1 VLTPFARW
9 RAVRMSDFFGG
20 LTNVTANIFFSTSS
34 LRVDL
39 QGADVRLP
47 LRQAQSSS
55 EALNSGASRMSNNLG
70 IVIPLVQRNG
80 WPSAK
85 MLSVASN
92 VSDLIGH
99 AEGLRDTVDD
109 LDRFER
115 LIIDSVNIAAVGT
128 NAALGAL
135 RMAKQAA
142 HQARIFVHEAKLA
155 SAEPLRNLATT
166 SMAFFSTVFLA
177 FAAGFV
183 VMIAAILTYIVPCKL
198 PGALARYL
206 FNLSWALT
214 YTFMILMFLL
224 GSAFVL
230 LTLLWT
236 E

>member
-1 VLTPFARW
+1 
-9 RAVRMSDFFGG
+9 MSD
-20 LTNVTANIFFSTSS
+20 
-34 LRVDL
+34 DL
-39 QGADVRLP
+39 GNDLP
-47 LRQAQSSS
+47 IA
-55 EALNSGASRMSNNLG
+55 
-70 IVIPLVQRNG
+70 QRNG
-80 WPSAK
+80 WPSTK

-92 VSDLIGH
+92 VSSLIGL

-109 LDRFER
+109 LDRIER
-115 LIIDSVNIAAVGT
+115 RIIDSVNIAAVAT

-142 HQARIFVHEAKLA
+142 HQARVFVHEAKLA
-155 SAEPLRNLATT
+155 SADPLRNLATT
-166 SMAFFSTVFLA
+166 SLTFFSTVFLA
-177 FAAGFV
+177 FAAGLV
-183 VMIAAILTYIVPCKL
+183 VMIAAILPYIVPCKL

-214 YTFMILMFLL
+214 YTFMILMFVL

>member
-1 VLTPFARW
+1 
-9 RAVRMSDFFGG
+9 MSDFCGG
-20 LTNVTANIFFSTSS
+20 LINVTANIFFSTSY
-34 LRVDL
+34 LRLDL

-47 LRQAQSSS
+47 LRQAQESS
-55 EALNSGASRMSNNLG
+55 EALRLAASLMSNDLG
-70 IVIPLVQRNG
+70 NVLPLSQRNG
-80 WPSAK
+80 WPSTK
-85 MLSVASN
+85 MLSVVSN
-92 VSDLIGH
+92 VSSLIGL

-109 LDRFER
+109 LDRIER
-115 LIIDSVNIAAVGT
+115 LIIDSVNIAAVAT

-142 HQARIFVHEAKLA
+142 HQTRVFVHEAKLA

-166 SMAFFSTVFLA
+166 SLVFFSTVFLA
-177 FAAGFV
+177 FAAGSV
-183 VMIAAILTYIVPCKL
+183 VMIAAILPYIVPCKL

-230 LTLLWT
+230 LTFLWT